1 MKKETT
7 TLFLEKIT
15 VAAATTNIHSKRIRR
30 VLDSQVPARFAF
42 LFAVSAILLLLPSL
56 SVIQINQSAWA
67 GTFPGPNGQIAFASN
82 RDGNF
87 EIYTMSEDGS
97 DQTRLT
103 EEDANDFDPS
113 WSPDG
118 DKIAFVSFRDGSN
131 NMEIYVMDAD
141 GSDQTRLTENDDG
154 ILDREP
160 SWSPDGDKIAFASN
174 RDGNYEIYV
183 MNADGSDQ
191 TRLTDND
198 DALDREPSW
207 SPDSDKI
214 AFVSDRDLIGIPP
227 DEIGDANAIYSMDA
241 DDGDDVTMLTDNDVP
256 LGSRPTWSP
265 DGEKIAFV
273 SFRDGDNEIYS
284 MNADDGSDVT
294 MLTEHEAN
302 HLYPTWSPDGE
313 KIAFSSNR
321 EGGENY
327 EIYDM
332 NADDG
337 SDVTRLTE
345 DDEDDREPDWGTNTS
360 PPGDDDGK
368 NKHDDKEK
376 RHGDN
381 AKKKH

>member
-1 MKKETT
+1 
-7 TLFLEKIT
+7 LNSKI
-15 VAAATTNIHSKRIRR
+15 VATNTGCRRIRGL
-30 VLDSQVPARFAF
+30 VLSSVSTKFGF
-42 LFAVSAILLLLPSL
+42 LFAVSAILLLPSL
-56 SVIQINQSAWA
+56 LVIPINQSAWA
-67 GTFPGPNGQIAFASN
+67 GTFPGPNGQIAFSSN
-82 RDGNF
+82 RDGNY
-87 EIYTMSEDGS
+87 EIYAMNSDGS
-97 DQTRLT
+97 DETRLT
-103 EEDANDFDPS
+103 ENDENDFDPS

-118 DKIAFVSFRDGSN
+118 
-131 NMEIYVMDAD
+131 E
-141 GSDQTRLTENDDG
+141 
-154 ILDREP
+154 
-160 SWSPDGDKIAFASN
+160 
-174 RDGNYEIYV
+174 
-183 MNADGSDQ
+183 
-191 TRLTDND
+191 
-198 DALDREPSW
+198 
-207 SPDSDKI
+207 KI
-214 AFVSDRDLIGIPP
+214 AFVSDRDTTVDV
-227 DEIGDANAIYSMDA
+227 DEEGDITAIYTMDA
-241 DDGDDVTMLTDNDVP
+241 DDGSDVTMLTDNNEAFYAD
-256 LGSRPTWSP
+256 PTWSP

-273 SFRDGDNEIYS
+273 SNRDNGNEIYS

-294 MLTEHEAN
+294 RLTDDDAN

-313 KIAFSSNR
+313 KIAFASNR

>member
-1 MKKETT
+1 MMMGYS
-7 TLFLEKIT
+7 I
-15 VAAATTNIHSKRIRR
+15 
-30 VLDSQVPARFAF
+30 
-42 LFAVSAILLLLPSL
+42 
-56 SVIQINQSAWA
+56 
-67 GTFPGPNGQIAFASN
+67 
-82 RDGNF
+82 
-87 EIYTMSEDGS
+87 
-97 DQTRLT
+97 
-103 EEDANDFDPS
+103 
-113 WSPDG
+113 
-118 DKIAFVSFRDGSN
+118 
-131 NMEIYVMDAD
+131 
-141 GSDQTRLTENDDG
+141 
-154 ILDREP
+154 
-160 SWSPDGDKIAFASN
+160 
-174 RDGNYEIYV
+174 
-183 MNADGSDQ
+183 
-191 TRLTDND
+191 
-198 DALDREPSW
+198 EPSW

>member
-1 MKKETT
+1 
-7 TLFLEKIT
+7 
-15 VAAATTNIHSKRIRR
+15 
-30 VLDSQVPARFAF
+30 
-42 LFAVSAILLLLPSL
+42 
-56 SVIQINQSAWA
+56 
-67 GTFPGPNGQIAFASN
+67 
-82 RDGNF
+82 
-87 EIYTMSEDGS
+87 
-97 DQTRLT
+97 
-103 EEDANDFDPS
+103 
-113 WSPDG
+113 
-118 DKIAFVSFRDGSN
+118 
-131 NMEIYVMDAD
+131 MEIYVMDAD

-227 DEIGDANAIYSMDA
+227 DEIGDANAIYSM
-241 DDGDDVTMLTDNDVP
+241 
-256 LGSRPTWSP
+256 
-265 DGEKIAFV
+265 
-273 SFRDGDNEIYS
+273 
-284 MNADDGSDVT
+284 NADDGSDVT